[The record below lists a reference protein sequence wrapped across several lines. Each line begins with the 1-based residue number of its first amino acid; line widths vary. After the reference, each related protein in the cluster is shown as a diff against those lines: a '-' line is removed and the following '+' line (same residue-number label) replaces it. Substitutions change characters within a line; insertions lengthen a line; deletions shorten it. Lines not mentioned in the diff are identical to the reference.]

1 MRISD
6 WSSDV
11 CSSDLDEHQL
21 RGSSLLGTPT
31 MRTGDMAM
39 NDAGS
44 LLRAKTGRDAL
55 LAAAASIFF
64 EQGYEATRIDD
75 IIERAGGSKRNIYE
89 EFGSKEG
96 LFAAIVTERAERAL
110 SALAMD
116 RSEEHTS
123 ELQSLMRISYAV
135 FCLKKKNTYR
145 TKNMS
150 Y

>member
-1 MRISD
+1 MAAVMSARFVRLD
-6 WSSDV
+6 PAANEMA
-11 CSSDLDEHQL
+11 DEHQL

-110 SALAMD
+110 S

-123 ELQSLMRISYAV
+123 ELQSLMRIPYAV
-135 FCLKKKNTYR
+135 F
-145 TKNMS
+145 
-150 Y
+150 

>member
-75 IIERAGGSKRNIYE
+75 IIERAGGSKRKIYE

-96 LFAAIVTERAERAL
+96 LFAAIVTERAKRAI
-110 SALAMD
+110 SA

-123 ELQSLMRISYAV
+123 DLQTIMH
-135 FCLKKKNTYR
+135 T
-145 TKNMS
+145 
-150 Y
+150 

>member
-1 MRISD
+1 
-6 WSSDV
+6 
-11 CSSDLDEHQL
+11 
-21 RGSSLLGTPT
+21 

-116 RSEEHTS
+116 EKIGRASCRGRVCQYVE
-123 ELQSLMRISYAV
+123 ISVGAV
-135 FCLKKKNTYR
+135 SIKKKKKKR
-145 TKNMS
+145 TNE
-150 Y
+150 

>member
-1 MRISD
+1 
-6 WSSDV
+6 
-11 CSSDLDEHQL
+11 
-21 RGSSLLGTPT
+21 
-31 MRTGDMAM
+31 MAI

-44 LLRAKTGRDAL
+44 LLRANTGRYAL
-55 LAAAASIFF
+55 LAASASIFF

-116 RSEEHTS
+116 EIRARSLRSEEHTS
-123 ELQSLMRISYAV
+123 ELQSLMRTPYAV
-135 FCLKKKNTYR
+135 FCLNKKKR
-145 TKNMS
+145 
-150 Y
+150 